1 VLEDQMLT
9 NEEEK
14 TRMDTYKGNHILV
27 LKECKKP
34 CAHFDKSCPQPTP
47 AAIYLHWHARYTW
60 REPKSYYLNH

>member
-47 AAIYLHWHARYTW
+47 AAIYLH
-60 REPKSYYLNH
+60 